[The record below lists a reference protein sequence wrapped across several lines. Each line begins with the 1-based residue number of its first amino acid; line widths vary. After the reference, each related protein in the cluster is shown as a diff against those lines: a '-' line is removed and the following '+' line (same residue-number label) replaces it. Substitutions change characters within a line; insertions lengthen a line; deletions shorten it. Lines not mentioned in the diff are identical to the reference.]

1 MVFVAVQILAL
12 AALAT
17 QFATATPAPA
27 PVLVT
32 VVDPVLGG
40 GPGPQET
47 VSASIIGVDKSNG
60 RTTYAVVGNEMDG
73 SSTGALETA
82 TLVAGSDYESF
93 TFSFS
98 DGSLTFTEGFDFTIQ
113 SGNAIATGL
122 DESSRTF
129 TTSIPTASVGGLVL
143 DLPSTGAPGGPR
155 PTNSAQR
162 TAAAG
167 FGALVGL
174 GVAWQLV

>member
-1 MVFVAVQILAL
+1 MAFVAFRLLAL

-27 PVLVT
+27 PELVT
-32 VVDPVLGG
+32 VVNPN

-47 VSASIIGVDKSNG
+47 FSASIVGVDKSNG
-60 RTTYAVVGNEMDG
+60 RTTYAVAANDVEG
-73 SSTGALETA
+73 SSTVALGTA

-93 TFSFS
+93 TISFS
-98 DGSLTFTEGFDFTIQ
+98 DASLAITEGFDFTIQ

-122 DESSRTF
+122 DDSSRPI

-143 DLPSTGAPGGPR
+143 DLPPTGAPGGPR

-162 TAAAG
+162 TAVG